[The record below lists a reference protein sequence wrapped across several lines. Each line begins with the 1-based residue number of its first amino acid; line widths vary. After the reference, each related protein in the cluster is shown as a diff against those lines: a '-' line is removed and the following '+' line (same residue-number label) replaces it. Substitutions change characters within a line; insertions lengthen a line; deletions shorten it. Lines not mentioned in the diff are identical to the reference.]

1 MNSEKVIKIILEE
14 LAKQISQLPASDIQ
28 KIENGSHEISVKV
41 VRRKSGQARG
51 KELSAVENA
60 EILSRLNECNSREEG
75 HAVISDAL
83 KNKSE
88 LEHFA
93 RYLDVLVLK
102 QDKVDQIKEKIIEST
117 VGATLRSNAIQGK
130 NITRP

>member
-1 MNSEKVIKIILEE
+1 MDSANVIKIILEE

-28 KIENGSHEISVKV
+28 KIENGSHEISVKL
-41 VRRKSGQARG
+41 VRKKSDQVGG
-51 KELSAVENA
+51 KELSAVEKA

-75 HAVISDAL
+75 HAIISDAL
-83 KNKSE
+83 KNKNE
-88 LEHFA
+88 LEQFA
-93 RYLDVLVLK
+93 RYLDVLILK
-102 QDKVDQIKEKIIEST
+102 QDKADQIKDKIIEST